1 MDIKVLSPVKDST
14 NLDNR
19 PASYYMSGGLWAIKN
34 TDNGTTPSS
43 SAFQTIRFYA
53 STDSMNYVGDYV
65 EYDYTNYRARVLE
78 SGIYIVSCFLDTSAG
93 ANNATVQLAIFYNT
107 TANSGMQAV
116 QSRVGPGRI
125 SVTTAINAGAN
136 TWIAP
141 MALLPPGSGDETLIY
156 ARTKFNIV
164 RV

>member
-1 MDIKVLSPVKDST
+1 MNIKVLSPINDST

-19 PASYYMSGGLWAIKN
+19 PASYYMSGGLWAVKGQQQSV
-34 TDNGTTPSS
+34 TASASS
-43 SAFQTIRFYA
+43 FQNIRFYA
-53 STDSMNYVGDYV
+53 SSDSMNYVGDYV
-65 EYDYTNYRARVLE
+65 DYDYTNYRARVLK

-93 ANNATVQLAIFYNT
+93 ANGGTVQLGIFYNT
-107 TANSGMQAV
+107 TATSGMYAV

-125 SVTTAINAGAN
+125 SVTTAINARAN

-141 MALLPPGSGDETLIY
+141 MALLPPGSGTETLIY
-156 ARTKFNIV
+156 AGTKFNIV